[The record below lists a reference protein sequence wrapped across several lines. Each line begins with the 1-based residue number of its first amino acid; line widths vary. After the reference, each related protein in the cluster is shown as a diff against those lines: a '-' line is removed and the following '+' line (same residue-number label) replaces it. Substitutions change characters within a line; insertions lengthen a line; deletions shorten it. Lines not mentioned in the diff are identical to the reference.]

1 MSEVIYPPEVIA
13 LASAL
18 HEQWRK
24 GFDPEQT
31 GKERIKK
38 NSDGTEGNINVPFHE
53 LHFDWK
59 KENLLAGVAAKA
71 SVDKYPLDE
80 DLEKASDY
88 IHEEWMKRNPKE
100 SWNAH
105 QHVIYAEL
113 PDSEKE
119 KDRVQVRMM
128 KSFLQSSQSN
138 ASGISSTE
146 ESSSSSSSK
155 GKTNKCIVS

>member
-1 MSEVIYPPEVIA
+1 MSEEVYPPEVIA

-18 HEQWRK
+18 HEQWRN
-24 GFDPEQT
+24 GFDPEPKT

-38 NSDGTEGNINVPFHE
+38 NSDGTEGNINVPFDQ

-71 SVDKYPLDE
+71 SVDKFPLDE

-105 QHVIYAEL
+105 QHVPYVEL

-128 KSFLQSSQSN
+128 KDFLKNHSN
-138 ASGISSTE
+138 TIASGD
-146 ESSSSSSSK
+146 SSSSSSK
-155 GKTNKCIVS
+155 GKSNKCIVC